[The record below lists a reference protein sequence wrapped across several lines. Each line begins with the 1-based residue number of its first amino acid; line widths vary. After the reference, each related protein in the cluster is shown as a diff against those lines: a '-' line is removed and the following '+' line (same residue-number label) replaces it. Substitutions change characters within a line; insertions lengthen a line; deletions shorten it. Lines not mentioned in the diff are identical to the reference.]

1 MHEALGTAAGG
12 GTLRL
17 APGYSTSLEDID
29 ITIETLQNVATG
41 VGTPGA
47 LRAAP

>member
-17 APGYSTSLEDID
+17 APGFFTTID
-29 ITIETLQNVATG
+29 EIDTVIDTLQNVA
-41 VGTPGA
+41 V
-47 LRAAP
+47 LSMK